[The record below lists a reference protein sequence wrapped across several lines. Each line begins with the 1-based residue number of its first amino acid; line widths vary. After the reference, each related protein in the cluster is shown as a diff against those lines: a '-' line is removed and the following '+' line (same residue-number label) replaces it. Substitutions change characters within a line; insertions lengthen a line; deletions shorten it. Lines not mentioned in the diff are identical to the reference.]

1 MSGELAGFWMS
12 CEGFGRRP
20 AVPPHKNS
28 ALPEANKP
36 GLGIREEPSDGEL
49 GKVNRGSLWK
59 LREM

>member
-1 MSGELAGFWMS
+1 MKALAG
-12 CEGFGRRP
+12 EP

-28 ALPEANKP
+28 ALPEANEP
-36 GLGIREEPSDGEL
+36 GLGIKEEPSDGAL